1 MSFGKKCRRWFWLF
15 LMGRLRHDMQTK
27 VKISLHFIET
37 NTLSGSI
44 YNMYLSFF
52 AMDGKR
58 TIWSSPVDERVLSDF
73 GGESD

>member
-1 MSFGKKCRRWFWLF
+1 
-15 LMGRLRHDMQTK
+15 
-27 VKISLHFIET
+27 
-37 NTLSGSI
+37 
-44 YNMYLSFF
+44 MYLSFF